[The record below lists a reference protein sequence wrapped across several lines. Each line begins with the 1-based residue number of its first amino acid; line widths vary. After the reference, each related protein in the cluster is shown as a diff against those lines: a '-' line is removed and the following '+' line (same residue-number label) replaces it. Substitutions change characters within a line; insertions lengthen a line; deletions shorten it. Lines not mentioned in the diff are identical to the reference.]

1 MPENCDNPISCVV
14 DGVTDV
20 ANGIGST
27 VDFWSDPAGNS
38 FKALK
43 DAAHGL
49 ATDLLPAL
57 TDATLPDLTA
67 DWFLNAYAISFA
79 LAIFGWVLITMH
91 SLLQLARHR
100 ISPNEAGSVLTSR
113 AVLFLVCSMFGPSF
127 GAFLIQITHALSSA
141 LAAWG
146 LSTTA
151 DETTTK
157 LQTMIDE
164 SDALAFAGGAVVAC
178 ILMAGIVI
186 GLLLVLI
193 ALLVQLVALY
203 FTGIV
208 APLAFMWFAH
218 PDRQAQ
224 AWKIAGLWLGL
235 LLAHPLLFLLLGVG
249 WSLMASS
256 ADVLGN
262 NASLEKTVQFLVACI
277 SFTLVAGAPMALMK
291 FAPVLPGTLGST
303 QPSPSSRGHWGAD
316 SMQDVQRTQSVED
329 SAPVTT
335 ATEAADNASDVP
347 GPLGAESTAGAAAAG
362 IGSPPSEPGAA
373 KAGTASAGETAETA
387 GGTAEAAGGTA
398 EAAEAAAETAEV
410 ASAAGTAESATG
422 VGALIGIPTLLAA
435 GATEAAAQSIELA
448 DEAGQAALDVMDEPE
463 VS

>member
-1 MPENCDNPISCVV
+1 MPDNCDNPISCAV

-208 APLAFMWFAH
+208 APFAFMWFAH

-316 SMQDVQRTQSVED
+316 SMQDVQRTQVED
-329 SAPVTT
+329 STPVTT
-335 ATEAADNASDVP
+335 ATEAADNVSDAP
-347 GPLGAESTAGAAAAG
+347 GPLGAESTAGAPAAG

-373 KAGTASAGETAETA
+373 KAGTAAAGETAETA
-387 GGTAEAAGGTA
+387 GETAEVA
-398 EAAEAAAETAEV
+398 ETAAETAEV
-410 ASAAGTAESATG
+410 AAAAGTTESATG

-435 GATEAAAQSIELA
+435 GATEAAAQTIELA